1 MTVRCNRAGVK
12 FIEALAEKV
21 TQLQGRLQQKNR
33 TKKMKK
39 NVCLL
44 IAKIVSDFQ

>member
-39 NVCLL
+39 MCVY
-44 IAKIVSDFQ
+44 